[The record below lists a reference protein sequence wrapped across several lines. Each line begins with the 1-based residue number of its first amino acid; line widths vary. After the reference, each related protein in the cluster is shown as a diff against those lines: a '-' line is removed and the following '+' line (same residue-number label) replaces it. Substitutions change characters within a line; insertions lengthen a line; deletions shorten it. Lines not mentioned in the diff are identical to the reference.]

1 MHSQNQVMNLINKPV
16 KVLSL
21 HGSNP
26 SLVDASMEMTFQR
39 PCACIAIGGD
49 CLC

>member
-1 MHSQNQVMNLINKPV
+1 MHRQNQVMNLINKPI
-16 KVLSL
+16 KVLSS

-26 SLVDASMEMTFQR
+26 SLVDASTETTFQR

-49 CLC
+49 SLC